1 MTNQADYSKPNK
13 NNAGY
18 YADREA
24 AVLKKQD
31 INFGGVVVLY
41 KGNDTWV
48 GLRGRPIFGAV
59 AANDYAKRL
68 NELMNRLRA
77 AT

>member
-1 MTNQADYSKPNK
+1 MANQSDYSKPKK

-18 YADREA
+18 YAEKEA
-24 AVLKKQD
+24 AILKKQD
-31 INFGGVVVLY
+31 IKCGGVVVMY

-59 AANDYAKRL
+59 AANEYAKRL
-68 NELMNRLRA
+68 NELMNRSRVSQ
-77 AT
+77 